1 MIMKKQIFL
10 IQVILC
16 FVFLEGCTFSM
27 QARTEQVVSG
37 ALGPEAWIDAP
48 LDGMHIP
55 MGVPYDVVY
64 HITADT
70 AVTRGELSIDSG
82 VVSTLD
88 NPNAGSNLATLHYSF
103 TPPQPGKYKLQVR
116 AQDSNNAWSDSFDV
130 TVYVDELT
138 PTITP
143 TQTITPTI
151 TATLTP
157 TETITPSPTP
167 VPQTGFA
174 GPPVFTPTQ
183 INRPYDCPTSP
194 LTAEIK
200 VNPGQNIK
208 VVVLFYRVT
217 DSGYAEHS
225 EWADI
230 AMNPVGSD
238 TYRVTFDPIKNS
250 KIKLWLRAHM
260 TSAAWQGWL
269 QTQFVIQDGN
279 GTYSRSKVYSL
290 VKIAGCH

>member
-1 MIMKKQIFL
+1 MKKQLFVVPI
-10 IQVILC
+10 ILC
-16 FVFLEGCTFSM
+16 FVLMAGCNLPM
-27 QARTEQVVSG
+27 QARTEQAVVE

-55 MGVPYDVVY
+55 LGVPYDVVF
-64 HITADT
+64 HITADS
-70 AVTRGELSIDSG
+70 AVSRGELSINGG
-82 VVSTLD
+82 VVATLD
-88 NPNAGSNLATLHYSF
+88 NPNPGSNLATLHYSF

-116 AQDSNNAWSDSFDV
+116 AQDSSNAWSESFDA
-130 TVYVDELT
+130 TVFVDELT

-143 TQTITPTI
+143 TQIITPTI

-174 GPPVFTPTQ
+174 GRPVFSPYQ
-183 INRPYDCPTSP
+183 INLPYDCLPSN

-200 VNPGQNIK
+200 VNPGQKIK
-208 VVVLFYRVT
+208 VVVLFYRPSSN
-217 DSGYAEHS
+217 DFNQRA

-230 AMNPVGSD
+230 AMTPVGAD
-238 TYRVTFDPIKNS
+238 TYRITFNPIKAGGFKPWFGS
-250 KIKLWLRAHM
+250 VGA
-260 TSAAWQGWL
+260 SAGWEGWL
-269 QTQFVIQDGN
+269 QTQFVIQDMDGVL
-279 GTYSRSKVYSL
+279 TRSDLFSQ